1 MYEFLGSNRINY
13 YITKNL
19 PFTALPRDLMRFKY
33 WTQTLD
39 FGTSAH
45 IPCVSFFATPGQW
58 QCFTPF
64 QSKGKIGPQNSLF
77 QSSTAYLFLT
87 LILTLKFLHPTEYSQ
102 SMSSTKLKWLFCIPT
117 FCWAQMA
124 ICPMRYVAVMLCSW
138 AAHIQFSYF
147 WSVQKYWVNSWTAQ
161 ITEVDTKPLHTL
173 LIALCD
179 GFRDKPFPF

>member
-1 MYEFLGSNRINY
+1 MHNTTKSAYNQMDK
-13 YITKNL
+13 TKNVIYKKGPWL
-19 PFTALPRDLMRFKY
+19 IYLM
-33 WTQTLD
+33 L
-39 FGTSAH
+39 A
-45 IPCVSFFATPGQW
+45 FFATPGQW

-179 GFRDKPFPF
+179 GFRDKLFPF

>member
-1 MYEFLGSNRINY
+1 MWYMTNKDKSSVINMHNTTKSAY
-13 YITKNL
+13 NQMDKTKNVIYKKGRRL
-19 PFTALPRDLMRFKY
+19 IYLVLA
-33 WTQTLD
+33 
-39 FGTSAH
+39 
-45 IPCVSFFATPGQW
+45 FFATPGQW

-87 LILTLKFLHPTEYSQ
+87 LILTLKFSHPTEYSQ